1 MLSFIWA
8 LCHQKALATYP
19 PTQTGRPFI
28 SQCETSP
35 AYLVLQLIR
44 FTRFLV
50 TKKSRELLPHV
61 FTLTPTNRGGNF
73 LWHLLLACSFL
84 LTTFP
89 LRSMMPFA
97 VLTFLDIIRCR
108 DNCCC
113 KAQKYIFQ
121 STLLND
127 MALKRQ
133 YEPFNS

>member
-8 LCHQKALATYP
+8 FCHQKALATYP

-28 SQCETSP
+28 SQSETSP

-44 FTRFLV
+44 FTRFFV

-73 LWHLLLACSFL
+73 LWYLLLAYSFL
-84 LTTFP
+84 FTTFP
-89 LRSMMPFA
+89 LRSMMPCA
-97 VLTFLDIIRCR
+97 VLTFLDASRRR

-113 KAQKYIFQ
+113 KAQKYNF
-121 STLLND
+121 STQCFL
-127 MALKRQ
+127 
-133 YEPFNS
+133 